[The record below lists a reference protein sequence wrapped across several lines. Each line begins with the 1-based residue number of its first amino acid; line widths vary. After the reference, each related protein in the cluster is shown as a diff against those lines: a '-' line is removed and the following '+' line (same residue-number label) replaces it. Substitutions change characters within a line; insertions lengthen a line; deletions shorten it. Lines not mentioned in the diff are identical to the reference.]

1 MEYGK
6 YIIVEVM
13 RHKVPILFYPLI
25 EHSAFLKCFHK
36 DFIKSAGFFEV
47 YSDQD
52 DHDYHFVNTFRNSTS
67 LDLTSRVEDT
77 KLIEKFINGRG

>member
-6 YIIVEVM
+6 YIIVSEM
-13 RHKVPILFYPLI
+13 GHEVPILFSSPI

-36 DFIKSAGFFEV
+36 DFIKAAGFFEV

-52 DHDYHFVNTFRNSTS
+52 DHDYHFVNTFGNSTS
-67 LDLTSRVEDT
+67 LDLTSREEDT
-77 KLIEKFINGRG
+77 KIIEKFINRN